1 MENFFYRVKN
11 LDTLRSISKKFNIP
25 TTVIIYD
32 NNLTEEISEGDLLYL
47 SRPCGTPYV
56 VGVLDTL
63 DSIESKFCVKRE
75 EILDKNKTP
84 YLIYGE
90 IIII

>member
-11 LDTLRSISKKFNIP
+11 FDTVRSLSKKFQIP
-25 TTVIIYD
+25 STLIIYQ
-32 NNLTEEISEGDLLYL
+32 NRLTEEICEGDILYL
-47 SRPCGTPYV
+47 TKSDDIVYKV
-56 VGVLDTL
+56 DLLDTA
-63 DSIESKFCVKRE
+63 ESVAKKFGVSVQ